1 MKKRK
6 LNKALKQI
14 SIKLLAMNKEE
25 LEKEIDRQKDTDIY
39 NILMESG
46 FAEVHCDY

>member
-6 LNKALKQI
+6 LNRALKQI

-25 LEKEIDRQKDTDIY
+25 LEKEIIRQNNSDIY

-46 FAEVHCDY
+46 FAEVHSDY